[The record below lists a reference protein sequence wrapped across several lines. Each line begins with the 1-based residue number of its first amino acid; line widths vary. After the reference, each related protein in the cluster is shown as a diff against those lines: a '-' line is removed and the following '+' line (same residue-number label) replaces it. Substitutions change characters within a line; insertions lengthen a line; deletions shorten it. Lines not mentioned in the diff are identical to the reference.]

1 MDRWRIAR
9 RAGAAFGITLGVA
22 GSYSRWFTPWQ
33 RNWGATEEEQARAM
47 PGDPPG
53 EQPAYFTTRAVTVDA
68 PAAAIYPWLVQM
80 GKGRGGLYSYDF
92 LDRLFGFIDGPSSK
106 DVLPEFQ
113 DLKPGDTIPLGR
125 GADFPVLELKRDEYL
140 LLGGESEGTRWTWS
154 TVLYPQSDGTT
165 RLVTR
170 NTGDW
175 GDSWAGRLM
184 LVPMDLAAFIM
195 VRRWLQVLKG
205 RAEQLHRQGMADA
218 ETETEELAAAR

>member
-1 MDRWRIAR
+1 MDRWKVAR
-9 RAGAAFGITLGVA
+9 WAGAAFGITLGVA

-33 RNWGATEEEQARAM
+33 RNWGATAEEQARAM

-53 EQPAYFTTRAVTVDA
+53 ERPAYFTTRAITVDA

-92 LDRLFGFIDGPSSK
+92 LDRLFGFLDAPSSK
-106 DVLPEFQ
+106 EVLPEFQ
-113 DLKPGDTIPLGR
+113 ELKPGDTIPVGR
-125 GADFPVLELKRDEYL
+125 GADFPVLDVKRDEYL

-154 TVLYPQSDGTT
+154 TALYPQDDGTT

-175 GDSWAGRLM
+175 GSSWTGRL
-184 LVPMDLAAFIM
+184 LLIPMDLAAFIM
-195 VRRWLQVLKG
+195 VWRWLHVLKQ
-205 RAEQLHRQGMADA
+205 RAEGLRGRREATADQP
-218 ETETEELAAAR
+218 EVELTTAN